1 MRLVPFVLL
10 GQRDAEAIPYFE
22 RALAAERRALGD
34 SHPDTLV
41 LSHNLAMALR
51 DVGQRER
58 SIDIQRQNVDLAR
71 RILPADHWQT
81 SIYMAVLGQTL
92 TQAGRLDEAEP
103 LLRASLAN
111 FSRQFGD
118 DDGRTRK
125 AQQLLE
131 AWQVRKAGQRS

>member
-1 MRLVPFVLL
+1 
-10 GQRDAEAIPYFE
+10 
-22 RALAAERRALGD
+22 
-34 SHPDTLV
+34 
-41 LSHNLAMALR
+41 
-51 DVGQRER
+51 
-58 SIDIQRQNVDLAR
+58 
-71 RILPADHWQT
+71 
-81 SIYMAVLGQTL
+81 MAVLGQTL